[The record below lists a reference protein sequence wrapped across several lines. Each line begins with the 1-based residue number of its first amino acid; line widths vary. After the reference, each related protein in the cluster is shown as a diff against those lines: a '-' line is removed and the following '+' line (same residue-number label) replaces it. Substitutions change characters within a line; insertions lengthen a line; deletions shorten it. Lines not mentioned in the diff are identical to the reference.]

1 MSEGDVEVG
10 TQEVEIVNA
19 PAEQAFHDMM
29 DAIRALPDDAQEAQR
44 VKFLAVFDERVSDLF
59 FAKMDLAPAGPAYKV
74 KRSTLYPSQSFVDA
88 IAAVRA
94 GELDWE
100 IEDCSGLF

>member
-1 MSEGDVEVG
+1 MSEGDVELSPLGV
-10 TQEVEIVNA
+10 EVVSA

-29 DAIRALPDDAQEAQR
+29 DAIRALPDEAQEAQR

-59 FAKMDLAPAGPAYKV
+59 FAKWDIAPAGPAYEI

-100 IEDCSGLF
+100 IEDCSDLS